1 MSLQIK
7 KGAHKGQF
15 VEVVKRKI
23 PLETISSVS
32 LRYLYCILLS
42 CLLYYIVSSPL
53 QDDFFVIHV
62 QSDFDSVLESVLKT
76 EFLTLLSEKYKH
88 LTQNQMRFTFSRK

>member
-1 MSLQIK
+1 M
-7 KGAHKGQF
+7 
-15 VEVVKRKI
+15 EVVKRKI

-32 LRYLYCILLS
+32 LRYLYCSIICS
-42 CLLYYIVSSPL
+42 VYFVVCVSSPL

-62 QSDFDSVLESVLKT
+62 QNDFDSVLESVLKT

-88 LTQNQMRFTFSRK
+88 LTQSQMRFAFSRK